1 MGSIY
6 ATGGGPVDRAP
17 APEYPLGSNGL
28 VGVMGKVLQRWL
40 ILGWCC
46 LGLWACQ
53 GDKPPLEFAPD
64 GAVVQQAIAFQL
76 ERTQAELSRQLHTPP
91 PRLNIS
97 QITVQTIEA
106 IVVNRLPAYHL
117 SGVYNLKL
125 FLPRQTVTQTKN
137 PFDLYLQRQQ
147 EGKSWRL
154 LKRDIDP
161 RTETVQW
168 SSYLVDLRPPEA
180 SAQD

>member
-1 MGSIY
+1 
-6 ATGGGPVDRAP
+6 
-17 APEYPLGSNGL
+17 
-28 VGVMGKVLQRWL
+28 MGKLWQRWL
-40 ILGWCC
+40 ILGFCC
-46 LGLWACQ
+46 LGLLACQ
-53 GDKPPLEFAPD
+53 AEKPPLEFAPD

-76 ERTQAELSRQLHTPP
+76 DRTQAELSRQLNASPP
-91 PRLNIS
+91 KTKIS

-106 IVVNRLPAYHL
+106 IAINGLPAYHL
-117 SGVYNLKL
+117 KGVYNLKL
-125 FLPRQTVTQTKN
+125 FLPRQTVTQPKN

-168 SSYLVDLRPPEA
+168 SSYLVDLQPPEA
-180 SAQD
+180 SDQG